1 MAMSK
6 AERKAL
12 EDALL
17 ERDMARALRWPEY
30 EKPEMIPPPSASGEP
45 TSGFLII
52 PSRSMTGSAG
62 AGVVKAW
69 SDSMM
74 HGFDS
79 DKPNRSFGTQGS
91 SPLFATRKGALK
103 VLRMELTET
112 FAKKLAELDR
122 LISEEG

>member
-1 MAMSK
+1 MAMNK

-30 EKPEMIPPPSASGEP
+30 ERPVVIPPPSSYGEP

-69 SDSMM
+69 SDTLM

-79 DKPNRSFGTQGS
+79 DKPNRSFGIHGS
-91 SPLFATRKGALK
+91 SPLFATRIDALK
-103 VLRMELTET
+103 GLRMELTEM
-112 FAKKLAELDR
+112 FAKKLAEVDR
-122 LISEEG
+122 LIAEEK